1 MKKTKKVAKAK
12 AEDLKQMGDRLP
24 SHVEALPRSLRPP
37 STTHRQLTELSKDS
51 DIAHGRA
58 ERVVT
63 QIDFA
68 AWVADHLESH
78 PAENVRPDSLQKP
91 SSVPLGE
98 GKVASH
104 SASAQK
110 PPVVQAE
117 RAEPLQRAP
126 VSPTTIVFKARGT
139 DGEWRKIH
147 ELDVDPSDPA
157 AVERL
162 AWKDARNR
170 QATFYD
176 KDLRIITPA
185 QCYDAAVADGTN
197 TVFMDFEGDLAM
209 DEETLASI
217 SQELR
222 PESSVQAAKRR
233 H

>member
-1 MKKTKKVAKAK
+1 
-12 AEDLKQMGDRLP
+12 MGDRLP

-117 RAEPLQRAP
+117 RAVSERKMQKSSFHGLSRALLQLTAHR
-126 VSPTTIVFKARGT
+126 SHCRGHLFHLLQLSLRLEALT
-139 DGEWRKIH
+139 VNGERSMSWTLIH
-147 ELDVDPSDPA
+147 LTQLLWSDWLGKMQ
-157 AVERL
+157 EI
-162 AWKDARNR
+162 DR
-170 QATFYD
+170 Q
-176 KDLRIITPA
+176 P
-185 QCYDAAVADGTN
+185 
-197 TVFMDFEGDLAM
+197 FMIRTCA
-209 DEETLASI
+209 
-217 SQELR
+217 
-222 PESSVQAAKRR
+222 
-233 H
+233 